1 MKNIV
6 VRPSGPLIG
15 KISVPGDKS
24 ISHRAV
30 LLGAIAS
37 GRTTIQG
44 LLLGEDILA
53 MIQAFR
59 SCGIHIEVSNQ
70 KVVIEGRGLDGLKKP
85 ETPIDCG
92 NSGTAMRLLMGV
104 LAGQNFSSV
113 LVGDASLSNRPMD
126 RVAEPLR
133 KMGASI
139 ELSRSGT
146 PPVKINPVPK
156 LSAVEWNMP
165 VASAQVKSAI
175 LLSGLYSEGIAK
187 VIEPSLTRD
196 HTEIMLK
203 QFGSNVEMLGNTVQL
218 KGGKQL
224 QGQNL
229 IVPGDFSSAAFFVL
243 SALLHP
249 ESNLLIERVGANP
262 NRTGMEKVLN
272 MACSNRI
279 QVVNFSRLNDGEN
292 VADLHIRGTNKMQE
306 IKVEKTDIPKMID
319 EIPLLGLAAAFA
331 SGKSS
336 IRHCEELRYK
346 ESDRIDSVTQGLR
359 QLGIQVEEKSDGWV
373 IKGGVI
379 RGGIVDSFK
388 DHRIAMGFAVAGAR
402 AKEKV
407 LVKDVECIETSF
419 PEFESIAKQAGIDLE
434 VIEAE
439 NC

>member
-6 VRPSGPLIG
+6 VRPSGPLSG

-44 LLLGEDILA
+44 LLLGEDVLA

-59 SCGIHIEVSNQ
+59 SCGIHIEISNQ

-92 NSGTAMRLLMGV
+92 NSGTAMRLLMGI
-104 LAGQNFSSV
+104 LAGQKFSSV

-139 ELSRSGT
+139 ELSKSGT
-146 PPVKINPVPK
+146 PPVKINPVPE

-175 LLSGLYSEGIAK
+175 LLSGLYSEGITK
-187 VIEPSLTRD
+187 VIEPSLTRN

-203 QFGSNVEMLGNTVQL
+203 KFGSSVEMLGDTVQL

-249 ESNLLIERVGANP
+249 ESNLLIERVGVNP
-262 NRTGMEKVLN
+262 NRTGMEKALN
-272 MACSNRI
+272 LACSNRI
-279 QVVNFSRLNDGEN
+279 QLVNSSCLNNGEN
-292 VADLHIRGTNKMQE
+292 VADLHIRGTNKMKE
-306 IKVEKTDIPKMID
+306 IKVEKIDIPKMID
-319 EIPLLGLAAAFA
+319 EMPLLGLAAAFA
-331 SGKSS
+331 PGKSS

-359 QLGIQVEEKSDGWV
+359 QLGIEVEEKSDGWI
-373 IKGGVI
+373 IKGGVL
-379 RGGIVDSFK
+379 RGGVVDSFK
-388 DHRIAMGFAVAGAR
+388 DHRIAMSFAMVGAR

-419 PEFESIAKQAGIDLE
+419 PEFESIARQAGIDLE
-434 VIEAE
+434 VIEAGS
-439 NC
+439 

>member
-24 ISHRAV
+24 ISHRTV

-44 LLLGEDILA
+44 LLLGEDVLA

-59 SCGIHIEVSNQ
+59 SCGIHIEISNQ
-70 KVVIEGRGLDGLKKP
+70 KVMIEGRGLDGLKKP

-175 LLSGLYSEGIAK
+175 LLSGLYSEGITK

-224 QGQNL
+224 QGQDL

-249 ESNLLIERVGANP
+249 ESNLLIERVGVNP

-272 MACSNRI
+272 LACSNRI
-279 QVVNFSRLNDGEN
+279 QFVNSSRLNDGEN

-373 IKGGVI
+373 IKGGVL
-379 RGGIVDSFK
+379 RGGTVDSFK

-439 NC
+439 N

>member
-44 LLLGEDILA
+44 LLLGEDVLA

-59 SCGIHIEVSNQ
+59 SCGIHIEVSSQ
-70 KVVIEGRGLDGLKKP
+70 EVVIEGRGLDGLKKP

-139 ELSRSGT
+139 ELSKSGT
-146 PPVKINPVPK
+146 PPVRINPVPR

-175 LLSGLYSEGIAK
+175 LLSGLYSEGITK

-249 ESNLLIERVGANP
+249 ESNLLIERVGVNP

-272 MACSNRI
+272 LACSNRI
-279 QVVNFSRLNDGEN
+279 QFVNFSRLNDGEN
-292 VADLHIRGTNKMQE
+292 VADLHIRGMNKMQE

-336 IRHCEELRYK
+336 IRCCEELRYK
-346 ESDRIDSVTQGLR
+346 ESDRIDSVTKGLR
-359 QLGIQVEEKSDGWV
+359 QLGIQVEEKFDGWV
-373 IKGGVI
+373 IKGGEL
-379 RGGIVDSFK
+379 RGGTVDSFK

-439 NC
+439 NW